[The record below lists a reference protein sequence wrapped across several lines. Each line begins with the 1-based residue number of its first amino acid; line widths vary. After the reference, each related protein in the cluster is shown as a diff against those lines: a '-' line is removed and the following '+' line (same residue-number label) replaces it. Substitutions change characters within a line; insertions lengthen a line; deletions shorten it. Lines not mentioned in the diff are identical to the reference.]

1 MKDSYD
7 ELGGGRSTLN
17 DSNFMKNLVNFEKD
31 QISEET
37 IELLD
42 PYIK

>member
-1 MKDSYD
+1 M
-7 ELGGGRSTLN
+7 L
-17 DSNFMKNLVNFEKD
+17 KNLVNFEKD

-42 PYIK
+42 PYMSQKDDWFTEKAGE